1 MTLPQAMAALAD
13 RDRELARRD
22 EELARKDRQIAE
34 LARAVEST
42 TATVASLQHQIEQYL
57 RRLYGPRS
65 EKYDPKQLLP
75 DPILLPSGN
84 APAAPP
90 PAPEVPVPE
99 WPAKPARRH
108 TPHGRL
114 PIPEHLERIDILL
127 DIPESEKLE
136 FRPGRLFVNVFR
148 RPKYASPDRAQDWK
162 VGVVTAP
169 MPDHPIDKCKADV
182 GLIAH
187 IIVSK
192 FCDHLPLYRQ
202 DDIFAREGV
211 TIPRNT
217 QDGWVLQTADAIQ
230 LLGGQLKATVLDT
243 DVVFT
248 DDSPIP
254 LLEPGRGRVRQARLW
269 AYVRGGT
276 DPPLTA
282 YDFTPDRRK
291 TRPLEYLGDYQGYVQ
306 ADAYSGYDELFARPG
321 VIEVGCWTHARRKFD
336 EATTSRPLEATDM
349 LARIGRLYEVE
360 AQGRAMTPE
369 QRCAHRLKHAPPVLD
384 EIFAQVARL
393 HAVMLPSEPLA
404 VAVNYVLNQ
413 RQALCRFLDDGRLE
427 VDNNTAEN
435 AVRPLALGR
444 KNWLFAGSPRG
455 GQATA
460 LFLGLMQ
467 SCKACNVNPWEYLND
482 VLRRIMSHPAGRLRE
497 LLPDQWHPL
506 PKDAN
511 GRLLC

>member
-276 DPPLTA
+276 DPPLTGVRLHPGPPEDPPA
-282 YDFTPDRRK
+282 GVPWRLPGLCPGRCLQRVRRAV
-291 TRPLEYLGDYQGYVQ
+291 RQ
-306 ADAYSGYDELFARPG
+306 
-321 VIEVGCWTHARRKFD
+321 ARR
-336 EATTSRPLEATDM
+336 
-349 LARIGRLYEVE
+349 
-360 AQGRAMTPE
+360 
-369 QRCAHRLKHAPPVLD
+369 HR
-384 EIFAQVARL
+384 
-393 HAVMLPSEPLA
+393 
-404 VAVNYVLNQ
+404 
-413 RQALCRFLDDGRLE
+413 
-427 VDNNTAEN
+427 
-435 AVRPLALGR
+435 
-444 KNWLFAGSPRG
+444 
-455 GQATA
+455 
-460 LFLGLMQ
+460 
-467 SCKACNVNPWEYLND
+467 
-482 VLRRIMSHPAGRLRE
+482 
-497 LLPDQWHPL
+497 
-506 PKDAN
+506 
-511 GRLLC
+511 GRLLDPRPAQVRRGDDLPASGGHRHAGPHRPALRSRGAGPRHDAGATVRPSPEARASGAG